1 MPPDT
6 RDHDAPRRAGSDF
19 GAVQA
24 LLVFLAWLGGQ
35 LAGGFAGAVS
45 GMVYLVSNGHQ
56 LGDPSAIE
64 GHMVELLTPAL
75 AVGTITGAIAMIA
88 ASLYFA
94 RRHLREVSPTGIGWS
109 LGSWRSLLIAAVVGA
124 TVSTAFITFVAM
136 TNPEIPDS
144 DLGVVARLAGQ
155 DVRVR
160 WIWAAVA
167 VLIAPVT
174 EELLFRGVLFSG
186 LARSWGIPASA
197 VTVSVVFFLFHLAE
211 TIAFWPAMVS
221 IAILTIATIGS
232 RLLTN
237 RLGPPVA
244 MHTAYNTIL
253 AIALIAD
260 I

>member
-1 MPPDT
+1 MYRP
-6 RDHDAPRRAGSDF
+6 AGPRF
-19 GAVQA
+19 GAGQA

-35 LAGGFAGAVS
+35 LVGGFMGAVS
-45 GMVYLVSNGHQ
+45 GMVYLASHGQELN
-56 LGDPSAIE
+56 DASAIE

-88 ASLYFA
+88 ATLYFA
-94 RRHLREVSPTGIGWS
+94 RGYLREVSPTGIGWS
-109 LGSWRSLLIAAVVGA
+109 LGSWKSLLIAAVIGA
-124 TVSTAFITFVAM
+124 AVSTAFVGFVAL

-144 DLGVVARLAGQ
+144 DLGIVARLAGQ

-186 LARSWGIPASA
+186 LARSWGVPASA
-197 VTVSVVFFLFHLAE
+197 VAVSVTFLLFHLAE
-211 TIAFWPAMVS
+211 TIAFWPATVA
-221 IAILTIATIGS
+221 IAILTIATIAS

-237 RLGPPVA
+237 RLGPPVV
-244 MHTAYNTIL
+244 MHLAYNTVL

-260 I
+260 F